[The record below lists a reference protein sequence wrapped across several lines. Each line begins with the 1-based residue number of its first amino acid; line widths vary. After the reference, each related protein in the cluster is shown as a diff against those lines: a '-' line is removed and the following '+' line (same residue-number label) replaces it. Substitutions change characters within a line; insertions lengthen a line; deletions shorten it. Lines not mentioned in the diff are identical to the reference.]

1 VSQGLGIVLFVV
13 VILLVVLIHEGGHF
27 LTAKAFGIKV
37 QEFFVGFGPRL
48 WSFRR
53 GETEYGIKA
62 LPLGGYVRIAGMNP
76 LEENPPA
83 DEPRLFNSKPI
94 WQRTLVILAGPITHF
109 FMALLFLTIFF
120 AAIGVP
126 QYQPIVAGV
135 DKLLNG
141 KPSPAAVA
149 GLKAGDELLAV
160 NGHPIRS
167 PDDLIA
173 YTHSHVGRPL
183 TLTIERGG
191 HRLTVTATPVLAK
204 VGTQEFGRLGVLLG
218 AGRLIARHRINPFVA
233 VGRAGGQIWD
243 IAKAV
248 VTRLGQVFG
257 PSGIKRIG
265 QLVAGTQQ
273 RNANDVVSVV
283 GGARLAG
290 EAAQA
295 GAWDVLF
302 ELFAIFNIFVGILNL
317 VPLPPLD
324 GGHLAV
330 LVVEKIR
337 GRKVDARKLLPIT
350 AVVAGFMILF
360 VVSLVYLDIVSP
372 IPNPFH

>member
-1 VSQGLGIVLFVV
+1 MSQWLGVVLFVV
-13 VILLVVLIHEGGHF
+13 VILVVVLIHEGGHF

-53 GETEYGIKA
+53 GETEYGVKA
-62 LPLGGYVRIAGMNP
+62 FPLGGYVRIAGMNP
-76 LEENPPA
+76 LEENPPE
-83 DEPRLFNSKPI
+83 DEPRLFNAKPI
-94 WQRTLVILAGPITHF
+94 WQRALVILAGPITHF

-126 QYQPIVAGV
+126 QYQPIVAGI
-135 DKLLNG
+135 DRTLNG

-149 GLKAGDELLAV
+149 GLRAGDELLAV

-173 YTHSHVGRPL
+173 FTHSHVGQPL
-183 TLTIERGG
+183 TLTISRDG
-191 HRLTVTATPVLAK
+191 HRLTITATPVLSK
-204 VGTQEFGRLGVLLG
+204 VGTQEVGRLGVLLG
-218 AGRLIARHRINPFVA
+218 AGRVIARDRVNPLVA
-233 VGRAGGQIWD
+233 VGRSGTQIWE

-257 PSGIKRIG
+257 PAGIKRIG

-302 ELFAIFNIFVGILNL
+302 ELFAIFNVFVGILNL

-337 GRKVDARKLLPIT
+337 GKKVDARKLLPIT